1 MPYAERNEE
10 GQIIS
15 LHSAPTETATEEL
28 SADNAEVIAF
38 LFTEESGGRLK
49 DFLSVTDTELAR
61 VVEDLV
67 DLLISKNL
75 ILFTELPDAARQKLI
90 SRRRARD
97 SMHGDDDFMVE
108 EKDIL

>member
-1 MPYAERNEE
+1 MPYAERDED
-10 GQIIS
+10 GQIVA
-15 LHSAPTETATEEL
+15 LHAEPTTAATEEI

-38 LFTEESGGRLK
+38 LFADDNGGRLK

-67 DLLISKNL
+67 DLLIARNI
-75 ILFTELPDAARQKLI
+75 ILFTDLPEAARQKLI

-97 SMHGDDDFMVE
+97 SMQGEDDFMVE
-108 EKDIL
+108 EKDVL

>member
-1 MPYAERNEE
+1 MPYAERDED
-10 GQIIS
+10 GQIVA
-15 LHSAPTETATEEL
+15 LHAEPTTTATEEV
-28 SADNAEVIAF
+28 SADNAEVVAF
-38 LFTEESGGRLK
+38 LFADDSGGRLK

-67 DLLISKNL
+67 DLMIAKNL
-75 ILFTELPDAARQKLI
+75 ILFTELPEAARQKLI

-97 SMHGDDDFMVE
+97 SMHGEDDFMVE